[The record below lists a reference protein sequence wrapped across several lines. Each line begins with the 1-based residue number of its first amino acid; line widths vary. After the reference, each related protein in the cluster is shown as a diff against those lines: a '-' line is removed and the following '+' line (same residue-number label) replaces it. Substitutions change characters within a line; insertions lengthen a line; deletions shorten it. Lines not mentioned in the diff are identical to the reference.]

1 MWLGWQLLRWAL
13 TKMGHPL
20 PEDGLS
26 MNLVDPALAFLL
38 RKYPDDPLR
47 QAREEALRQAAK
59 PFRKLLLPIGAS
71 DHWVLL
77 VAEKDT
83 AEQEKSFT
91 WRLLE
96 NLSEGM
102 TMALM
107 LIGSLVDPE
116 FKLPEKR
123 CNSVIQAFGL
133 NECGFYTL
141 SFIEQELRLAR
152 GEWLNHHSSEL
163 QKVWK
168 QRLIKASEHMSK
180 ELGLKEKANEA
191 LQKKTEAMLAEA
203 QKRKEAAE
211 KALATMKSLE
221 TAAKAA
227 QESIKKNSI
236 RFTWEDL
243 SPEAVLKVLAL
254 EHSAGVCSRC
264 RWQSGCLSCEPQ
276 KALNYWVCSE
286 ARAKRKIPF
295 VSAGQPD
302 VSS

>member
-1 MWLGWQLLRWAL
+1 
-13 TKMGHPL
+13 
-20 PEDGLS
+20 
-26 MNLVDPALAFLL
+26 
-38 RKYPDDPLR
+38 
-47 QAREEALRQAAK
+47 
-59 PFRKLLLPIGAS
+59 
-71 DHWVLL
+71 
-77 VAEKDT
+77 
-83 AEQEKSFT
+83 
-91 WRLLE
+91 
-96 NLSEGM
+96 
-102 TMALM
+102 MALM

-221 TAAKAA
+221 TAAAKAA

-295 VSAGQPD
+295 VSAGRPD